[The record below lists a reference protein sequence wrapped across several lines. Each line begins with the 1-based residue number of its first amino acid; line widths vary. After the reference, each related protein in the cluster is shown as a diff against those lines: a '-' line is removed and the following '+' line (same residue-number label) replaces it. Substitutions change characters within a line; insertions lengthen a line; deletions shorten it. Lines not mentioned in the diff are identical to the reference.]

1 MVSKTLTNKS
11 VYYLFLSLY
20 WIDKQLKY
28 HLLFHLRRTRK
39 SYKEIITGIHK
50 TISPVTSDMVF
61 AVRTCSPD
69 GVFIA
74 CSIQE
79 DDAMKFIVEMEKQK
93 WKKLCGLDIDK
104 VTFGLITVYLQHSK
118 GKKENIEY

>member
-1 MVSKTLTNKS
+1 
-11 VYYLFLSLY
+11 
-20 WIDKQLKY
+20 
-28 HLLFHLRRTRK
+28 
-39 SYKEIITGIHK
+39 
-50 TISPVTSDMVF
+50 MVF
-61 AVRTCSPD
+61 AERTCSPD